1 MKQLINLIV
10 TPKVFLLYALICI
23 SDVVVGNVPSH
34 PIYVSKAGDGWDLKV
49 DSAIT
54 LIKNID
60 SVKYSRLLR
69 VCTNVDFWAGKFSSN
84 DGDKTILV
92 SVNDVK
98 LNSVNNLAAILI
110 HESMHLYISQNN
122 IQLTLNE
129 EESQCYMYEF
139 EFLTKLKNLEPWL
152 LQHTI
157 KQIQIY
163 SK

>member
-23 SDVVVGNVPSH
+23 SGVVLGSVPSH
-34 PIYVSKAGDGWDLKV
+34 PIYVSKAGDGWDLKI
-49 DSAIT
+49 DSAII

-60 SVKYSRLLR
+60 SVKYSRLLH
-69 VCTNVDFWAGKFSSN
+69 VCTNVDFWAGTFSSN
-84 DGDKTILV
+84 DGIKTILV

-110 HESMHLYISQNN
+110 HESMHLYVSQNN
-122 IQLTLNE
+122 IQMTLSE
-129 EESQCYMYEF
+129 EECQCYMYEF

>member
-23 SDVVVGNVPSH
+23 SSVMLGNVPNH
-34 PIYVSKAGDGWDLKV
+34 PIYIFKAGDGWDLKV

-54 LIKNID
+54 LIKNTD
-60 SVKYSRLLR
+60 SVKYSRLLH
-69 VCTNVDFWAGKFSSN
+69 VCSTVDFWTGKFSSN
-84 DGDKTILV
+84 DGIKTILV
-92 SVNDVK
+92 SVNDIK

-122 IQLTLNE
+122 IQMTLNE
-129 EESQCYMYEF
+129 EECQCYMYEF